1 MLALDKMLLH
11 IPSAQNIR
19 LYTYPS
25 DKMPAVPSSRSG
37 LLAIGRLP
45 WQDASHARRDW
56 SFCR

>member
-45 WQDASHARRDW
+45 WQDASHARRD
-56 SFCR
+56 